1 MAFEIGTLRDEDLTQ
16 FSDTELAE
24 LEDELLL
31 AEELD
36 LSSRARFT
44 AGRLVVYALSAV
56 GIVLM
61 LALFSRLPTERLGP
75 LSIPIYLLA
84 FGLGAAGAHLAWARA
99 GRRVR
104 EGVRWAL
111 GHWPLLLYAVG
122 VVYQVTHAG

>member
-1 MAFEIGTLRDEDLTQ
+1 MAFEIASLRDEDLLQ
-16 FSDTELAE
+16 LSDEELAE

-36 LSSRARFT
+36 LSSRARFS
-44 AGRLVVYALSAV
+44 AGRLVVYALSAI

-61 LALFSRLPTERLGP
+61 LALFSRLPVAKLGP

-84 FGLGAAGAHLAWARA
+84 LGLGAGGAHLAWARA
-99 GRRVR
+99 GRRAR

-111 GHWPLLLYAVG
+111 GHWPLVLYAVG
-122 VVYQVTHAG
+122 VLYQLTRTG

>member
-44 AGRLVVYALSAV
+44 SGRLVVYALSAI
-56 GIVLM
+56 GIVVM
-61 LALFSRLPTERLGP
+61 LALFSRLPTEKLGP
-75 LSIPIYLLA
+75 LNIPLYLLA
-84 FGLGAAGAHLAWARA
+84 LGLGAAGAHLAWARA
-99 GRRVR
+99 GQRVR

-111 GHWPLLLYAVG
+111 GHWPLVLYALGG
-122 VVYQVTHAG
+122 V

>member
-61 LALFSRLPTERLGP
+61 LALFSRLPTERLVP

-122 VVYQVTHAG
+122 VVYQLTHAG